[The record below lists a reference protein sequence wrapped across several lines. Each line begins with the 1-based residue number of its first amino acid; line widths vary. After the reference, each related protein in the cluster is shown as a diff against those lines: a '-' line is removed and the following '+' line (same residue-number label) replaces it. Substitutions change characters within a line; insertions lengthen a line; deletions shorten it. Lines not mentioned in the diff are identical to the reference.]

1 MGPDG
6 TELNL
11 DGISKPEL
19 EKIGSRASD
28 ITGTSRTYII
38 SESSIEVKCDFR
50 TFDEYLQAQQLGQ
63 PTRTTC
69 SVQIDS
75 ERQ

>member
-1 MGPDG
+1 MGPEG

-28 ITGTSRTYII
+28 ITGTR
-38 SESSIEVKCDFR
+38 
-50 TFDEYLQAQQLGQ
+50 LQS
-63 PTRTTC
+63 TITIR
-69 SVQIDS
+69 
-75 ERQ
+75 

>member
-38 SESSIEVKCDFR
+38 LKSSIEALV
-50 TFDEYLQAQQLGQ
+50 
-63 PTRTTC
+63 
-69 SVQIDS
+69 
-75 ERQ
+75 